1 MIALFLRGV
10 QEHIAHI
17 GAVNAGVTT
26 CTRLARRRAAMR
38 GLACSGVE
46 RRRMALQADRVHIGM
61 SQQFGIR
68 SPVREVTGSASFSLD
83 RGVLI
88 NERSGH
94 RGVAFC
100 AYSELPS
107 GSVALTL
114 SIIGVCIVAI
124 CTPDQPLC
132 NQIGRAHV

>member
-1 MIALFLRGV
+1 M
-10 QEHIAHI
+10 
-17 GAVNAGVTT
+17 
-26 CTRLARRRAAMR
+26 
-38 GLACSGVE
+38 
-46 RRRMALQADRVHIGM
+46 
-61 SQQFGIR
+61 
-68 SPVREVTGSASFSLD
+68 REVTGSASFSLD

-114 SIIGVCIVAI
+114 SIITVCIVAI
-124 CTPDQPLC
+124 STLDQPLC
-132 NQIGRAHV
+132 NLVAEGHGELRLDVLVALVAECRLRQLEQMLRRGGGVDAMAADATHVFLGMR

>member
-1 MIALFLRGV
+1 M
-10 QEHIAHI
+10 
-17 GAVNAGVTT
+17 
-26 CTRLARRRAAMR
+26 
-38 GLACSGVE
+38 
-46 RRRMALQADRVHIGM
+46 
-61 SQQFGIR
+61 
-68 SPVREVTGSASFSLD
+68 REVTGSASFSLD

-114 SIIGVCIVAI
+114 SIITVCIVAI
-124 CTPDQPLC
+124 STLDQPLC
-132 NQIGRAHV
+132 NLVAEGHGELRLDVIVALVAEFRLRQIEQMLRRSSGMDAMTAGAAYIPLAVG